1 MQVWALDDGTDF
13 VEWFA
18 TEAEALA
25 YLEDMQAVVGA
36 VDMRPQPI
44 ELPSAAALCE
54 RVNDAIRRA
63 GRLW

>member
-13 VEWFA
+13 IMWFES
-18 TEAEALA
+18 EAA
-25 YLEDMQAVVGA
+25 AVTYSREMVAAVGG
-36 VDMRPQPI
+36 DELRPQPI
-44 ELPSAAALCE
+44 ELADAATLCE